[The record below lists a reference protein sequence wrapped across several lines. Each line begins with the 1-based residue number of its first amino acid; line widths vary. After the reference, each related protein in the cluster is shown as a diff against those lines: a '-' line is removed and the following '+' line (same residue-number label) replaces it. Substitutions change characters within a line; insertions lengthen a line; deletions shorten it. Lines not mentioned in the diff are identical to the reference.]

1 MRQLL
6 FAFLLLWTCGTVAA
20 GPLALPAPP
29 DAGLVQ
35 QVGVQVPLDIAVTD
49 DSGHTLQLADVID
62 GTRPVLLVP
71 GYYRCAQL
79 CGLVMHGLLDALHA
93 SGASRAQWRIVGIG
107 IDPTETPAD
116 AGVRRKLDVG
126 YAESL
131 LQGARAGPLDLH
143 LLTLGE
149 PQLHRVAAAIGIR
162 FERVPAT
169 GEQPPTIAHPAT
181 VVLLTPRGEIAR
193 YFNGMDI
200 DAGELRVALA
210 DAAGDRIGS
219 ATSRIALLC
228 AHFDPHVGKLDTPVM
243 NGFRAGSLVLVVG
256 LAGWCWR
263 RRGTR
268 PGGPR

>member
-1 MRQLL
+1 MKR
-6 FAFLLLWTCGTVAA
+6 LLLLALLWACGAAMA

-29 DAGLVQ
+29 DAGLEQ
-35 QVGVQVPLDIAVTD
+35 HVGTRLPLDVVATD
-49 DSGHTLQLADVID
+49 EAGHALRLANLVD

-79 CGLVMHGLLDALHA
+79 CGLVMRGLLEALHA

-107 IDPTETPAD
+107 IDPTETAAD
-116 AGVRRKLDVG
+116 ARARRELDAA
-126 YAESL
+126 YAGSL
-131 LQGARAGPLDLH
+131 PQAARSGPLDLH
-143 LLTLGE
+143 LLTLGAPE
-149 PQLHRVAAAIGIR
+149 RQRVAAAIGVR
-162 FERVPAT
+162 FQRLPAAGT
-169 GEQPPTIAHPAT
+169 EASTIAHPAT

-193 YFNGMDI
+193 YFDGIDI

-219 ATSRIALLC
+219 ATSRLALLC
-228 AHFDPHVGKLDTPVM
+228 AHFDPKVGKLDAPVM
-243 NGFRAGSLVLVVG
+243 NGFRAGSLLLVAG

-268 PGGPR
+268 AGDKG